1 MKINKLFVLIGIILF
16 SLLFINLYKD
26 FIKDN
31 SYNKEVSSINGY
43 DYTLNSSDTK
53 VYKDKFN
60 ELNNILSSTSINN
73 KEYAKKIAELFL
85 IDVFTLDNKITSTDI
100 GGLEFIHNDLKE
112 DFKMNMGLTLYKN
125 IESNLDGK
133 RNQKLPAVKNVIVDN
148 LFETKY
154 IYNGKEYDSYLVNA
168 SIEYEKDMD
177 YQNKIKLTLIN
188 DNNKIYVVKGE

>member
-60 ELNNILSSTSINN
+60 ELNN
-73 KEYAKKIAELFL
+73 K
-85 IDVFTLDNKITSTDI
+85 
-100 GGLEFIHNDLKE
+100 
-112 DFKMNMGLTLYKN
+112 LYTCNRKRKN
-125 IESNLDGK
+125 
-133 RNQKLPAVKNVIVDN
+133 
-148 LFETKY
+148 
-154 IYNGKEYDSYLVNA
+154 
-168 SIEYEKDMD
+168 
-177 YQNKIKLTLIN
+177 
-188 DNNKIYVVKGE
+188 